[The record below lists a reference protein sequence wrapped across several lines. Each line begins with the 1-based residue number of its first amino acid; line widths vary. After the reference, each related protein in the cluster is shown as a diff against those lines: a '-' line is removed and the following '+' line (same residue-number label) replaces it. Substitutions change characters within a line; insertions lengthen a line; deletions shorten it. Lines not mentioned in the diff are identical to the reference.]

1 MVYTNIKKNK
11 VMRRKKRRKWKM
23 RWNMMKTTLK
33 FSPIT
38 IQYEIA
44 NLILETYL
52 EVDQTNKAS
61 KVITRVLMT
70 SSSR

>member
-1 MVYTNIKKNK
+1 MR
-11 VMRRKKRRKWKM
+11 RRKKRRKWKM

-33 FSPIT
+33 FSQII
-38 IQYEIA
+38 IQYETA

-52 EVDQTNKAS
+52 EVHQNNKAS

-70 SSSR
+70 SSNR